1 MQITMNQI
9 LNFTIFYE
17 AVKSQKLPIKTAYRL
32 TKLAKAIEEEIT
44 FYREKIQSIIK
55 EYGEV
60 DENGQPIPTEDGN
73 GVKLR
78 PGTEMECNSAIQE
91 LYTMEITLPD
101 ITFDIEEFDNVE
113 LTTEEFTAILP
124 FIKED

>member
-9 LNFTIFYE
+9 LNFVTFYE
-17 AVKSQKLPIKTAYRL
+17 AVKSQKLSIKTAYRL
-32 TKLAKAIEEEIT
+32 TKLAKAIEEEIN
-44 FYREKIQSIIK
+44 FYREKLQTIIQ

-91 LYTMEITLPD
+91 LYMMEITLPD